1 MARSPPAAV
10 RLSGESKALK
20 KVRAL
25 AFNVALHNS
34 AGTTGRWTS
43 ARSTAA
49 NLRMVSTR
57 ARTVARALWSTA
69 GHRKGRRSVPLVANT
84 GSPASPRLRLRT
96 AVNRRRVLS

>member
-57 ARTVARALWSTA
+57 ARTVARALWSTRPPERQTKRPARGEYGVSCIA
-69 GHRKGRRSVPLVANT
+69 GVA
-84 GSPASPRLRLRT
+84 SQDCCK
-96 AVNRRRVLS
+96 